1 MNTERVID
9 ALIEWMR
16 NEVESAGKGGVVF
29 GLSGGVDSAVTAY
42 LAHRAFGKE
51 ALGIMIPIE
60 SDPKDLEDAMLVV
73 EDLDLTHKIV
83 DLEESFHA
91 FLHATGEEVDKWAAS
106 NVKARMRMVTLYYF
120 AQKRDM
126 LVVGSSNKSEFMTG
140 YFTKYGDSASDI
152 LPLASLYKTEIYELA
167 EALGVPEKI
176 RTKSPSAG
184 LFEGQTDEKDLGITY
199 AELDGYLLTGKGE
212 DRVRDRVETLKR
224 NSAHKRIFAPIFD
237 ATNLR

>member
-9 ALIEWMR
+9 AIIEWMR

-42 LAHRAFGKE
+42 LAHRAFGKD
-51 ALGIMIPIE
+51 ALGIMISIE
-60 SDPKDLEDAMLVV
+60 SDPEDRKDAMLVV
-73 EDLDLTHKIV
+73 ADLDLTHEIV

-91 FLHATGEEVDKWAAS
+91 FLRVTGEVDKWAAS
-106 NVKARMRMVTLYYF
+106 NVKARMRMVTLYYY

-152 LPLASLYKTEIYELA
+152 LPLASFYKTEIYELA

-184 LFEGQTDEKDLGITY
+184 LFQGQTDEKDLGVTY
-199 AELDGYLLTGKGE
+199 AELDTYLLTGKGE

>member
-9 ALIEWMR
+9 ALVDWMR

-29 GLSGGVDSAVTAY
+29 GVSGGVDSAVTAY
-42 LAHRAFGKE
+42 LAHRAFGKD

-73 EDLDLTHKIV
+73 EDLDLAHEIV

-91 FLHATGEEVDKWAAS
+91 FLRATGEVDKWAAS

-120 AQKRDM
+120 AQKHDM

-152 LPLASLYKTEIYELA
+152 LPLASFYKTEIYELA
-167 EALGVPEKI
+167 EALGVPERI

-199 AELDGYLLTGKGE
+199 AELDTYLLTGKGE
-212 DRVRDRVETLKR
+212 ERVRDRVETLKR
-224 NSAHKRIFAPIFD
+224 NSAHKRIFAPIFA

>member
-1 MNTERVID
+1 MNTERVRD
-9 ALIEWMR
+9 AIVEWMR
-16 NEVESAGKGGVVF
+16 NEVESAGKCGVAF
-29 GLSGGVDSAVTAY
+29 GLSGGVDSAVIAY
-42 LAHRAFGKE
+42 LAHRAFGKN

-73 EDLDLTHKIV
+73 KDLDLTHEIV

-91 FLHATGEEVDKWAAS
+91 FLRATNEEVDPLAAS
-106 NVKARMRMVTLYYF
+106 NVKARMRMVTLYYY

-126 LVVGSSNKSEFMTG
+126 LVIGSSNRSEFMTG

-167 EALGVPEKI
+167 KALGIPKRIQE
-176 RTKSPSAG
+176 KSPSAG
-184 LFEGQTDEKDLGITY
+184 LFKGQTDEEDLGITY
-199 AELDGYLLTGKGE
+199 DELDQYLITGNK
-212 DRVRDRVETLKR
+212 DARVRDRVETLKR
-224 NSAHKRIFAPIFD
+224 NSAHKRVFAPIFD